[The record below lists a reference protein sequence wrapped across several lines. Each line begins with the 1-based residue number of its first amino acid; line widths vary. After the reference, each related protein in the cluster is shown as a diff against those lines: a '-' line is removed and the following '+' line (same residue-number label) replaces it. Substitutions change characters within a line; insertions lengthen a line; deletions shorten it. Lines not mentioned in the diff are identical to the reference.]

1 MAKKQIIGHVG
12 RATLSYGETGK
23 ARLNFTVAESNDF
36 KDTKSGE
43 WQKRPP
49 TWYELTLWQEAAEK
63 NAWLTTGMKVLVT
76 FDRLML
82 REWASGGKSGV
93 SLQVQNV
100 ESVYELVSKHGNG
113 NGNGNGNGSGNG
125 SIEQTQEAEE
135 IA

>member
-23 ARLNFTVAESNDF
+23 ARLSFTVAESNDY
-36 KDTKSGE
+36 KDTSGE
-43 WQKRPP
+43 WQRRPP

-63 NAWLTTGMKVLVT
+63 NAWLTSGMKVLVT

-82 REWASGGKSGV
+82 REWTGGGKSGV

-100 ESVYELVSKHGNG
+100 ESVYELVSKHNGNESGNG
-113 NGNGNGNGSGNG
+113 NG
-125 SIEQTQEAEE
+125 EQAQEAEE